1 MLTLSLHSQTIMF
14 GQIML
19 SLLLGG
25 LLGYERER
33 ADKSAGIRT
42 FALVSAGS
50 CLFGILSL
58 CIPPFLFSGVA
69 TANIDITHTPSR
81 IAAQVVSGIGFLG
94 AGVMFHEGATVRG
107 LTTAASL
114 WASAAIGVAVAYS
127 LYFIAVAS
135 TFIFFGMLLLYK
147 SPMWVAVSPK
157 RKRDSKHSE
166 AE

>member
-1 MLTLSLHSQTIMF
+1 MLTVETQAIML
-14 GQIML
+14 GQIWL

-25 LLGYERER
+25 LLGYEREK

-50 CLFGILSL
+50 CLFGIISIYLPPL
-58 CIPPFLFSGVA
+58 LFNNIPPYIS
-69 TANIDITHTPSR
+69 ISHTPSR

-114 WASAAIGVAVAYS
+114 WASAAIGLAVSYS

-135 TFIFFGMLLLYK
+135 TFMFFGMLLLYK

-157 RKRDSKHSE
+157 RKRDSKNSE